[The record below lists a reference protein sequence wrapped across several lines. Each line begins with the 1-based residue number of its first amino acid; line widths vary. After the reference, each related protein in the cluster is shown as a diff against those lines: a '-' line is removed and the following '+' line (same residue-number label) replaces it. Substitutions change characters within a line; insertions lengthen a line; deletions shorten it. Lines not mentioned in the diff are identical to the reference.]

1 MANTK
6 LKEVQDQLPTTT
18 SKFED
23 DSGEFKEN
31 MRAEDQKIP
40 FLKIANDND
49 PSLGIVAGD
58 IWNNVTNAVY
68 KQENTLQIVPVYF
81 EPAWL
86 EWPEERGQSGGPINI
101 FKSEKECPKTERDSN
116 NKDVIVG
123 GNGNYIEYN
132 HQHYCLVLDPETM
145 QASSAI
151 IAMKSTQLKK
161 SRALN
166 TMVMSQVLIGSK
178 GPFNPPRFAYI
189 YNFKSVPESNKKG
202 NWHGWSISIN
212 RMLNMEDDNEM
223 NIYATAKMFRT
234 AIAAGDVEVKHEQ
247 EAEGGEDHDIF

>member
-101 FKSEKECPKTERDSN
+101 FKSEPK
-116 NKDVIVG
+116 
-123 GNGNYIEYN
+123 
-132 HQHYCLVLDPETM
+132 
-145 QASSAI
+145 
-151 IAMKSTQLKK
+151 
-161 SRALN
+161 
-166 TMVMSQVLIGSK
+166 
-178 GPFNPPRFAYI
+178 I
-189 YNFKSVPESNKKG
+189 YD
-202 NWHGWSISIN
+202 
-212 RMLNMEDDNEM
+212 L
-223 NIYATAKMFRT
+223 
-234 AIAAGDVEVKHEQ
+234 
-247 EAEGGEDHDIF
+247 